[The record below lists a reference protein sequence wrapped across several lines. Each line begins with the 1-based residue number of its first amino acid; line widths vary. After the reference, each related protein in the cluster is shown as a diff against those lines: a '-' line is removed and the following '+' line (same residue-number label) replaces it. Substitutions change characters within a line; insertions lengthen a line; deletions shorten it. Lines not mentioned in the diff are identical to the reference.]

1 MLSVLIPTYNYS
13 ILELLN
19 ALQEQITRL
28 DKTVYVIICDD
39 ASTDL
44 EIANQNKLK
53 ASQLGFTYLENTA
66 NLGRTATRDILA
78 NKATTQWLLFLDA
91 DVLPKN
97 NLFIANYLAAI
108 DNQYTVIFGGISY
121 GDRPKKEEL
130 LRWVYGNKRETKTVA
145 ARNKTPYFIISQN
158 LCVTKATFLS
168 CNTQKQNGYGLDNLF
183 SNNLKQSQARILHID
198 NPVVHLGLESSE
210 VFIAKSMEGIT
221 TTVRLEEQGLMEP
234 NLRPIQRV
242 YLKLKRFGLLGV
254 FSAFISLFNGLMQ
267 RNIRSANP
275 NLLFL
280 DLLRL
285 QHLIQL
291 KKT

>member
-44 EIANQNKLK
+44 AIANQNKLK
-53 ASQLGFTYLENTA
+53 ATTLGFTYLENTT
-66 NLGRTATRDILA
+66 NLGRTATRDVLA

-97 NLFIANYLAAI
+97 SLFIANYLEAI
-108 DNQYTVIFGGISY
+108 NNQYSVIFGGIAY
-121 GDRPKKEEL
+121 GDRPEKEQL
-130 LRWVYGNKRETKTVA
+130 LRWVYGKNRETKTVA

-158 LCVTKATFLS
+158 LCVTKTMFLN

-183 SNNLKQSQARILHID
+183 SNNLKQAHARILHID
-198 NPVVHLGLESSE
+198 NPVIHLGLENSE

-221 TTVRLEEQGLMEP
+221 TTVLLEEQGLMEP

-242 YLKLKRFGLLGV
+242 YLRLKRVGLVGA
-254 FSAFISLFNGLMQ
+254 FSAFVSLFNGFMQ
-267 RNIRSANP
+267 RNIRSGNP
-275 NLLFL
+275 NLLCL

-285 QHLIQL
+285 QHLIKL
-291 KKT
+291 KKA